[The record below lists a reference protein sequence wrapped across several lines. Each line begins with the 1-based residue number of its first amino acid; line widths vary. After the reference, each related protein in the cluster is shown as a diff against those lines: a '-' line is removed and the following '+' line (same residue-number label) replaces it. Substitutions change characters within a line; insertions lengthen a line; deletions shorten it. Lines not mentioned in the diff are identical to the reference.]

1 MEAMTARFDTGQ
13 LGPLREMVNKLAAH
27 KVAITGIVQF
37 SVVVD
42 VNMVVPDLVYRVRFP
57 ERGATALEELIR
69 STVVVAH
76 APRWL
81 DIEMMSAIPRV
92 SRQYKLPAEALLA
105 RWGEFQTLIVWD
117 ETLREPGVVG
127 NECCDPKDLPYVLL
141 ERKLQADGILTRD
154 RHMARMGGHPLTL
167 DFVLSTRNYARE
179 VVKTVTLR
187 VAGIVV
193 PVASLVILSGVL
205 RGIGKGVAAL
215 PPSVKALLV
224 AIGLVALAH
233 PGSRQWLVERCV
245 DVGAALASAGSSLIE
260 MVSLLMAMDREAD
273 AKAREHLISASSLV
287 KPKTRW
293 ARRQRRV
300 TRARRVRP
308 AGAIAPTRPGVYSSS
323 S

>member
-1 MEAMTARFDTGQ
+1 MKATTARFDTGQ
-13 LGPLREMVNKLAAH
+13 LGPLREMVNKLAAL

-57 ERGATALEELIR
+57 ERGARALEELIR

-81 DIEMMSAIPRV
+81 DIEMVSAVAQV
-92 SRQYKLPAEALLA
+92 SRQYGLPAEALWA
-105 RWGEFQTLIVWD
+105 RWREFQTLIVWD
-117 ETLREPGVVG
+117 ETLREPGEVG
-127 NECCDPKDLPYVLL
+127 GEWCDPKDLPYVLL

-167 DFVLSTRNYARE
+167 DFVLSSRNYARE

-187 VAGIVV
+187 VAGVVV
-193 PVASLVILSGVL
+193 PVASLMILDGVL
-205 RGIGKGVAAL
+205 RSIGKGVAAL

-224 AIGLVALAH
+224 TAGLVALAH
-233 PGSRQWLVERCV
+233 PRSRQWLVERCV
-245 DVGAALASAGSSLIE
+245 DVGMALTSAGSSLIE
-260 MVSLLMAMDREAD
+260 MVSRLMAMDREAQ
-273 AKAREHLISASSLV
+273 AKAREHLASASSLV

-293 ARRQRRV
+293 VRRGRRV
-300 TRARRVRP
+300 TRVRRVKL
-308 AGAIAPTRPGVYSSS
+308 AAAITTLGLRKP
-323 S
+323 